1 MADSLRIG
9 VIGCGGIAQIMHL
22 PHVVE
27 TPGLTL
33 HSIADTNPTV
43 LSAVGDRYG
52 VVKRF
57 QSWRDMLADDALDAV
72 VICHTGSHR
81 DSVIDALNAGKHVL
95 VEKPLA
101 WNVREAREVAAVAA
115 QSDRVVQIGYHK
127 LHDPAFAYAKR
138 ELAAFADIAFVD
150 CTVLHAAD
158 EFNRAPYAVVGAD
171 GQIAQFNYDL
181 PEWGAMQTGIAQ
193 WLASGPTAAL
203 TDEGL
208 GDHAGIVSLQ
218 VAFGLLTVSVIH
230 QIYVLFGL
238 LGEPVRVLHTD
249 VWRQGMSI
257 STLIEFPNDVRC
269 TLNWHN
275 LPYLN
280 DYRETYALF
289 GNRQRLRL
297 EFPGPYYRNL
307 PTPVVVQGGDGELA
321 WEKRVTVSYREAF
334 HNELLAFARA
344 VRTGERAP
352 GSVDDA
358 VRHAQ
363 FIEDILRAVPR
374 S

>member
-1 MADSLRIG
+1 MTDSLRIG

-22 PHVVE
+22 PHLVE

-33 HSIADTNPTV
+33 HSLADTNPTV
-43 LSAVGDRYG
+43 LNAVGDRYG
-52 VVKRF
+52 VTARYAT
-57 QSWRDMLADDALDAV
+57 WREMLADDALEAV
-72 VICHTGSHR
+72 VICHGGSHR
-81 DSVIDALNAGKHVL
+81 DSVIDALDAGKHVL

-101 WNVREAREVAAVAA
+101 WNVRETREVATAA
-115 QSDRVVQIGYHK
+115 ARSDRVVQVGYHK
-127 LHDPAFAYAKR
+127 LHDPAFTYAKR
-138 ELAAFADIAFVD
+138 ELAAFDDLAYVD

-158 EFNRAPYAVVGAD
+158 EFNRAPYAVIVGS
-171 GQIAQFNYDL
+171 GQTSQFNYDL
-181 PEWGAMQTGIAQ
+181 PEWDAIQSGTARGFS
-193 WLASGPTAAL
+193 SGPIAAL
-203 TDEGL
+203 SDEGL
-208 GDHAGIVSLQ
+208 GDHAGNVSLQ

-230 QIYVLFGL
+230 QIYMLFGL
-238 LGEPVRVLHTD
+238 LGDPVRVMHTE

-257 STLIEFPNDVRC
+257 SALIEFPGQVHC

-280 DYRETYALF
+280 DYRETYSLA

-307 PTPVVVQGGDGELA
+307 PTPVVLQGGAGELS

-344 VRTGERAP
+344 IRTGQRAP
-352 GSVDDA
+352 GTVDDA
-358 VRHAQ
+358 LRHAQ
-363 FIEDILRAVPR
+363 FIEDILRAVP
-374 S
+374 